1 MRWNVQRRLHK
12 LYFTLPVFGSIKQDH
27 KTTKNDPSK
36 KLGMQYCMQYAV
48 CSMQCTTSF
57 IFSISIQTKKE
68 KNRKHN
74 PVLERQDVFTI
85 VDFATQ

>member
-27 KTTKNDPSK
+27 KTTKNDPFEK
-36 KLGMQYCMQYAV
+36 IEYAV
-48 CSMQCTTSF
+48 CSMQCTASF